1 MTRRRTT
8 TALFVAGVAFFA
20 PPLLSVFSRAGAV
33 AGQPFLP
40 FYLMAAWA
48 ALIVGAALLA
58 PGTDD

>member
-8 TALFVAGVAFFA
+8 TVLFIAGVAFFS

-33 AGQPFLP
+33 AGQPLLP

-48 ALIVGAALLA
+48 ALIVSAALLT
-58 PGTDD
+58 PGTYD